1 MRLCYKDD
9 YFSLLITGKDTPPA
23 LSLYSRNREGKA
35 EITPA
40 PGDYNPEKATSV
52 ILDTSPKYTFGM
64 RTQVEKRSET
74 PGKNKCFPTCAPK
87 KTPPKCEKSHAILIE
102 I

>member
-1 MRLCYKDD
+1 MY
-9 YFSLLITGKDTPPA
+9 IAGKDTPPA
-23 LSLYSRNREGKA
+23 LSLYSRNKEGKA

-52 ILDTSPKYTFGM
+52 TLDNSPKYTFGM

-74 PGKNKCFPTCAPK
+74 PGKNNNVLQLANK
-87 KTPPKCEKSHAILIE
+87 KISSSKQRKTSTLSPIIN
-102 I
+102 